1 VFSSSVPLPELPEIA
16 PPVAAPTIEFTSFPL
31 PDQPRWSTVWRL
43 ADGRAWAQTARDG
56 AAFYVRVTGF
66 ADFRIT
72 AEGIAVRV
80 NPTARE
86 STIRHLLLDQVLPIA
101 MAAEGRLV
109 LHASAVCRA
118 DLGIIAL
125 AGPAGAGKSTMAA
138 ALVREGW
145 SMASDDGLLIE
156 AVEDRPIAV
165 PAYPGLRM
173 WPDAADAAGLTG
185 SAISEV
191 AEYSA
196 KVRVTAPNVCLPAPL
211 RAVYVME
218 NAERCRVE
226 ALGDRDATMALVE
239 HAYRAEPY
247 DAAALIGQL
256 EACAAVVTR
265 VAVMRLLVP
274 RDLEQLARAAR
285 IVSAHATVAHR

>member
-1 VFSSSVPLPELPEIA
+1 M
-16 PPVAAPTIEFTSFPL
+16 
-31 PDQPRWSTVWRL
+31 WRL
-43 ADGRAWAQTARDG
+43 ADGTAWAQTAREG

-72 AEGIAVRV
+72 PGAIVVRAE
-80 NPTARE
+80 PSARE

-101 MAAEGRLV
+101 MAAEGHLV
-109 LHASAVCRA
+109 LHASAVYRA
-118 DLGIIAL
+118 DVGIIAL
-125 AGPAGAGKSTMAA
+125 AGPAGAGKSTLAA

-145 SMASDDGLLIE
+145 SMASDDGVV
-156 AVEDRPIAV
+156 VEDVEGCPVAV

-173 WPDAADAAGLTG
+173 WPDAADATGLTG

-196 KVRVTAPNVCLPAPL
+196 KVRVTGRDVCPPAPL
-211 RAVYVME
+211 RAVYAIE
-218 NAERCRVE
+218 SAEACRVE

-247 DAAALIGQL
+247 EPAALTGQL

-265 VAVMRLLVP
+265 VPVTRLLVP
-274 RDLEQLARAAR
+274 RDLSQLARAAR
-285 IVSAHATVAHR
+285 VVSAHATVARR